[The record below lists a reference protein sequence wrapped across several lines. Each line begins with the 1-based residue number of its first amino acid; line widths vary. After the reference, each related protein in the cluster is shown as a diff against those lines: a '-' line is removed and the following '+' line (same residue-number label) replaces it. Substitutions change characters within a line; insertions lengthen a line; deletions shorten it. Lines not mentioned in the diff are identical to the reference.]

1 MASRIAAIYSSR
13 LHDYIERTLPM
24 TVKPDIK
31 TSETS
36 EIASTTRGSAVRSM
50 RESFG
55 YSLDDLAVTCGL
67 TTIDI
72 ARIESGEETDETLL
86 RRIANALNLPEE
98 ALTGESPSE

>member
-1 MASRIAAIYSSR
+1 
-13 LHDYIERTLPM
+13 M